1 MPAFVILDSISLTT
15 PDGRPLFDGL
25 TLAQARERTGIVG
38 RNGSGK
44 STLLRLI
51 RGEVE
56 PAGGSVRRIG
66 SIGML
71 AQLADERETIAQA
84 LRVADDLACLA
95 GLKPAKVHSTMP
107 PRQTGRWKR
116 GYRRRLLKPACPACR
131 SNARSPL

>member
-25 TLAQARERTGIVG
+25 TLAQAHERTGIVG

-56 PAGGSVRRIG
+56 PAGRIG
-66 SIGML
+66 
-71 AQLADERETIAQA
+71 AADRFDRHARELADERETIAQA
-84 LRVADDLACLA
+84 LRVADDLACP
-95 GLKPAKVHSTMP
+95 PARS
-107 PRQTGRWKR
+107 
-116 GYRRRLLKPACPACR
+116 RRRFTRRCRRGRLDAGNEATGGAC
-131 SNARSPL
+131 